1 MIPEKVQSTPDFIL
15 LGRTVIP
22 GEMSSPAK
30 RAVILMPGIRAS
42 LDPKVCDT
50 IHIIVEIVR
59 FYNCVLDIE
68 KFLHKVSVEAILILL
83 YR

>member
-1 MIPEKVQSTPDFIL
+1 
-15 LGRTVIP
+15 
-22 GEMSSPAK
+22 
-30 RAVILMPGIRAS
+30 MPSIRAS

>member
-1 MIPEKVQSTPDFIL
+1 
-15 LGRTVIP
+15 
-22 GEMSSPAK
+22 
-30 RAVILMPGIRAS
+30 MPGIRAS

-59 FYNCVLDIE
+59 FYNCVLYIE